1 MTHGADGAVA
11 SPPVWMT
18 RDVRPRP
25 ARLLASMT
33 PTATFLAVDLRAS
46 VVAAIVASSV
56 VAALLVLERHMR
68 GVRVGWVL
76 PATLLY
82 VVVRGLASV
91 ATRSD
96 DVYFGF
102 GVAASGVFAVAV
114 VATAFTRSP
123 IAVHVIPYVKHYG
136 VDVVIHPR
144 YRRVAAHVT
153 ATWGTCELGIS
164 IWEATHLRGTSSAE
178 FVAIRAFVGWPIMA
192 FVVFWLIFYVRARL
206 DPLEHRLRN
215 AVGYDSSV
223 DG

>member
-1 MTHGADGAVA
+1 MA
-11 SPPVWMT
+11 
-18 RDVRPRP
+18 
-25 ARLLASMT
+25 
-33 PTATFLAVDLRAS
+33 PTATFLVVDVWAS
-46 VVAAIVASSV
+46 VVVAIVASSI
-56 VAALLVLERHMR
+56 VAAVLVFERHAR

-76 PATLLY
+76 PATLGY

-102 GVAASGVFAVAV
+102 GVVASGVVAIAV

-123 IAVHVIPYVKHYG
+123 IAVHVIPYVKTYDAEI
-136 VDVVIHPR
+136 VTHPR

-153 ATWGTCELGIS
+153 VAWGACELAIS
-164 IWEATHLRGTSSAE
+164 SWEATHLSRTSSAE
-178 FVAIRAFVGWPIMA
+178 FVALRSFVGWPIMA

-206 DPLEHRLRN
+206 DPLEHRLRS
-215 AVGYDSSV
+215 AVAHDSPA

>member
-1 MTHGADGAVA
+1 MGGDGAEA
-11 SPPVWMT
+11 LPPAWMT

-25 ARLLASMT
+25 GRLLASMA
-33 PTATFLAVDLRAS
+33 PTATFLAVDLWAS
-46 VVAAIVASSV
+46 VVVAIVASSI
-56 VAALLVLERHMR
+56 VAALLVFERHTR

-76 PATLLY
+76 PATLGY
-82 VVVRGLASV
+82 VVVRGLASI

-102 GVAASGVFAVAV
+102 GIVASSVFAIAV

-123 IAVHVIPYVKHYG
+123 IAVHVIPYVKHYNA
-136 VDVVIHPR
+136 DVLAHPR

-153 ATWGTCELGIS
+153 AAWGICELGIS
-164 IWEATHLRGTSSAE
+164 FWEATHLRGTSSAE
-178 FVAIRAFVGWPIMA
+178 FVAIRSFVGWPIMA

-206 DPLEHRLRN
+206 DPLEHRLRS
-215 AVGYDSSV
+215 AVAYDSSV